1 MLPFQV
7 KYFQKVRN
15 GRNRFALV
23 ALVVLCCP
31 GFVLPLSAA
40 GFYASVVKVDITPE
54 KSQNLIGY
62 NPRMSKGVLDR
73 IFHKVVMID
82 DGKQQFYLVSS
93 DLAAIAPST
102 YDHAADRL
110 AKLFKID
117 RKNFW
122 WTNTHTHSAPEVG
135 PPGVIKLFLG
145 ERYQETYDKEYTAL
159 VEDKLVEAIIKAR
172 NSLVPARLGVGWGFS
187 MANVNRRAR
196 DIDNVTNLGIN
207 PDGPIDRRI
216 GLIRLDKE
224 DGKPLALIANY
235 PIHGTALN
243 ETNLK
248 ISGDVPGVVA
258 NYVEEKIGAPLLFI
272 NGAEGNVAPIYSQGS
287 SVMRLMQFRTLLG
300 DKILEANKRIT
311 STTTELTLATSI
323 MVVETPRRPDIKT
336 WPEDLPSYTRTTKG
350 GQHLVRIPVSFLKIN
365 DDIAIW
371 AAPLELFCEVSNEVR
386 EKSQFPF
393 TFYYGIANGTLG
405 YLPTKEE
412 IPLGGYEPLISPFT
426 AEAAHDLSEAVTNF
440 LQSEMKTLR

>member
-1 MLPFQV
+1 MRPFQA
-7 KYFQKVRN
+7 KFFQKVRV
-15 GRNRFALV
+15 RCSRYVAV
-23 ALVVLCCP
+23 ALVSFCSFGVIQT
-31 GFVLPLSAA
+31 SEAA
-40 GFYASVVKVDITPE
+40 GFRASVVKVDITPE

-73 IFHKVVMID
+73 IYHKVVMID

-135 PPGVIKLFLG
+135 PPGLIKLFLG
-145 ERYQETYDKEYTAL
+145 ERYEETHDKEYTAL
-159 VEDKLVEAIIKAR
+159 VEDKLVEAVTKAR

-224 DGKPLALIANY
+224 DGSPLALIANY

-258 NYVEEKIGAPLLFI
+258 NYVEEKTGAPLLFI

-287 SVMRLMQFRTLLG
+287 SVMRLMQFRSLLG

-311 STTTELTLATSI
+311 STTTELTLATSV
-323 MVVETPRRPDIKT
+323 MMVETARRPDIKT
-336 WPEDLPSYTRTTKG
+336 WPEDMMRYSRTTKG

>member
-1 MLPFQV
+1 MHPFQLPFL
-7 KYFQKVRN
+7 KAN
-15 GRNRFALV
+15 GRKYSWPIFL
-23 ALVVLCCP
+23 LSFLL
-31 GFVLPLSAA
+31 GLPPAVA
-40 GFYASVVKVDITPE
+40 GFRASVVKVDITPE
-54 KSQNLIGY
+54 KPQNLIGY
-62 NPRMSKGVLDR
+62 NPRMSNGVLDR
-73 IFHKVVMID
+73 IYHKVVMID
-82 DGKQQFYLVSS
+82 DGKNQFYLVSS
-93 DLAAIAPST
+93 DLAAIAPCT
-102 YDHAADRL
+102 YDHAAERL
-110 AKLFKID
+110 TKLFKISPKD
-117 RKNFW
+117 FW

-135 PPGVIKLFLG
+135 SPGVIKLFLG
-145 ERYQETYDKEYTAL
+145 ERYQETYDKEYTAW
-159 VEDKLVEAIIKAR
+159 VEDKLVEAITKAR

-224 DGKPLALIANY
+224 DGSPLALISNY

-287 SVMRLMQFRTLLG
+287 SVKRLMQFRALLG

-311 STTTELTLATSI
+311 ATTPELTLATSI
-323 MVVETPRRPDIKT
+323 MTVETARRPDITT
-336 WPEDLPSYTRTTKG
+336 WPEDVKRYARTTKG

-393 TFYYGIANGTLG
+393 TFYYGITNGTLG

>member
-1 MLPFQV
+1 MHSFDI
-7 KYFQKVRN
+7 KRRSRYFS
-15 GRNRFALV
+15 
-23 ALVVLCCP
+23 VVLIALCYLAFLTP
-31 GFVLPLSAA
+31 SVTA
-40 GFYASVVKVDITPE
+40 GFRASVVKVDITPE

-73 IFHKVVMID
+73 IYHKVVMID

-135 PPGVIKLFLG
+135 PPGLIVLFLG

-159 VEDKLVEAIIKAR
+159 VEDKLVEAITEAR
-172 NSLVPARLGVGWGFS
+172 KNLVPARLGVGWGFS

-207 PDGPIDRRI
+207 PEGPIDRRI

-224 DGKPLALIANY
+224 DGSPLALIANY

-248 ISGDVPGVVA
+248 ISGDVPGIVA

-287 SVMRLMQFRTLLG
+287 SVTRLMEFRALLG

-311 STTTELTLATSI
+311 STTTELTLKTSI
-323 MVVETPRRPDIKT
+323 MVVETPRRPDIKS
-336 WPEDLPSYTRTTKG
+336 WPADMEKYNRTTKG

-405 YLPTKEE
+405 YLATKEE

-440 LQSEMKTLR
+440 MQSEMKSLR